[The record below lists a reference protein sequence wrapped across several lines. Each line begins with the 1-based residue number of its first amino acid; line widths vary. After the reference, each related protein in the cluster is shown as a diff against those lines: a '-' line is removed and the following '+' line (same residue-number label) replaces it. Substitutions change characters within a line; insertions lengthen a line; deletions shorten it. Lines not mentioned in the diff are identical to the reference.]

1 MNTRDKDRKIKKISF
16 EIYQD
21 QEEELNN
28 LFFDAIKYSRNNK
41 DVPSQTILKMLEIV
55 SAVWEYEDVYSFQ
68 IINPIY
74 ERFKKYDFKS
84 KKKVV
89 KKIYNKDEQLEDEEI
104 IIQMDLR
111 HFIEEII
118 ILTRDKKYDSKKSCL
133 LDLVIV
139 INNICGN
146 SLDKKTQKLLS
157 KYMRI
162 ALAGEITIQY
172 KNSLFSGEQNK
183 PYTNHQLFQVV
194 NDLINKKRV
203 IENY

>member
-172 KNSLFSGEQNK
+172 KNSLF
-183 PYTNHQLFQVV
+183 
-194 NDLINKKRV
+194 
-203 IENY
+203 